1 MVIEDQSGVGHAFFA
16 KNDIAQVYR
25 EASGVVVLRFREGAR
40 LDLAN
45 TTEVTDLHIQAANH
59 GKRPT
64 LADVRGMRSVAQP
77 ARALVTGPTLEAV
90 ILRLAI
96 LVGNPVTRVLANF
109 FSRVGA
115 LEYPVQIF
123 DEEAAARR
131 WLSEENT

>member
-1 MVIEDQSGVGHAFFA
+1 MIEDQSGVGHPFFA

-25 EASGVVVLRFREGAR
+25 EASGVVVLRFRTGAR

-45 TTEVTDLHIQAANH
+45 TTEVSDLHVQAADH

-77 ARALVTGPTLEAV
+77 ARALVTGPKLKAV
-90 ILRLAI
+90 ISRLAI

-109 FSRVGA
+109 VSRATGLA
-115 LEYPVQIF
+115 YPVRVF
-123 DEEAAARR
+123 DKEAEARR
-131 WLSEENT
+131 WLSEDDT